1 MPLTELA
8 AGERD
13 DLGLA
18 VDLANTWETLD
29 PPSERLADVHRLRR
43 ILVHHGHESA
53 AAAAT
58 EDDVMPVR
66 GLRDALRATF
76 FLEDEAAAVEHLNA
90 LLEDV
95 PAPRL
100 LREREE
106 WRFGWEETDAA
117 FLAGTTAMAMLGA
130 IHRYG
135 FERFGVCIGSPCTGV
150 YVDRSRNHSRRY
162 CCWLCADRVTQ
173 AAARARR
180 RRTSR

>member
-13 DLGLA
+13 DLALA

-29 PPSERLADVHRLRR
+29 PPSERLPGVDTLRR
-43 ILVHHGHESA
+43 ILVHHGRDSA
-53 AAAAT
+53 AAVAT
-58 EDDVMPVR
+58 EDDVTRVR
-66 GLRDALRATF
+66 ALRDALRETF
-76 FLEDEAAAVEHLNA
+76 FLEDEATAVAHLNA
-90 LLEDV
+90 LLEGV

-100 LREREE
+100 LRDRDG
-106 WRFGWEETDAA
+106 WRFGWEETEPS
-117 FLAGTTAMAMLGA
+117 FLAGTTSMAMLGA
-130 IHRYG
+130 IHAYG
-135 FERFGVCIGSPCTGV
+135 FARFGVCVGAPCTGV

-180 RRTSR
+180 RKS